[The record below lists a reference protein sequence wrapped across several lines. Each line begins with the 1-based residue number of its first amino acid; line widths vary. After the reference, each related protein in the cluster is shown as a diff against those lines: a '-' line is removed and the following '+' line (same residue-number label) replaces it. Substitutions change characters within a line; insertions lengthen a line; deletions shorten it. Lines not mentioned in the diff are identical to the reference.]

1 MTRKKPKREWVPRI
15 APPPPTADEVEQKLL
30 DLVEER
36 ITREEADDWAMR
48 WVAADDAGIDDDNI
62 WEALGHLGE
71 CAMPTTDRPYL
82 YNREDFEA
90 WLADFRGGRP
100 Q

>member
-1 MTRKKPKREWVPRI
+1 M
-15 APPPPTADEVEQKLL
+15 APPPPSAEEVERMLRE
-30 DLVEER
+30 LVEGR

-48 WVAADDAGIDDDNI
+48 WLVADDAGVDDAKI
-62 WEALGHLGE
+62 WEALCHLAG

-90 WLADFRGGRP
+90 WLASFRGGQP
-100 Q
+100 L